1 MTVLFPY
8 TRLHPGGR
16 FGLGSVA
23 GPPLWGDISTLFGAV
38 DADHQ
43 QPHTGL
49 DIAAPEGTPI
59 ESPTSGLVLDV
70 FAIGVGE
77 DNWEAVFGNSVIIQY
92 GEYVCLFA
100 HMTAP
105 PLVREGDRV
114 QVGTPLGR
122 VGSTGQSTGPHL
134 HWGLAPVENR
144 YLLRDHPAGLVDL
157 LAYIGRPGPDVERAM
172 RLLTEAMDA
181 LRGS

>member
-1 MTVLFPY
+1 
-8 TRLHPGGR
+8 
-16 FGLGSVA
+16 
-23 GPPLWGDISTLFGAV
+23 
-38 DADHQ
+38 
-43 QPHTGL
+43 
-49 DIAAPEGTPI
+49 
-59 ESPTSGLVLDV
+59 
-70 FAIGVGE
+70 
-77 DNWEAVFGNSVIIQY
+77 
-92 GEYVCLFA
+92 
-100 HMTAP
+100 MTAP